1 MLLDKLHYWRLA
13 WRSNRLIRQGIT
25 VRSEFPELVRL
36 VEYEDHERVATAV
49 NIGRNPALIL
59 GFRAPLL
66 VGDKLT
72 CDQLYPI
79 GWVLEDHVPAYI
91 AKKLRKVS

>member
-1 MLLDKLHYWRLA
+1 MLSERLHYWRLA
-13 WRSNRLIRQGIT
+13 WRSKRLIRQCIT

-36 VEYEDHERVATAV
+36 VEYEDCERVATVV
-49 NIGRNPALIL
+49 NIGSKPALII
-59 GFRAPLL
+59 GFRPPLM

-79 GWVLEDHVPAYI
+79 GWVLGDTIPVYLAS
-91 AKKLRKVS
+91 KLRKVS